1 MAHAAAPSPDAFA
14 ADLEATF
21 EAEVEERLPAMVSAA
36 RKLER
41 PEGAEGRSAALE
53 SLFRHA
59 HSLKSGAQL
68 VGWVPMAKLAHALES
83 RLARVRSAPAGALDV
98 EPILNAIKT
107 LGRLRGPDKRSNAA
121 VARIVRQLEKDFG
134 PKLAL
139 VPPPDPRVEVSAA
152 AGGRPEPPTAGRTPA
167 ARRRRATLPVSTERL
182 EAVVHR
188 AVDLIPVRE
197 AALAQAARLRALARS
212 ADRGQ
217 RERLAEHARA
227 GGLRRPRKGGI
238 SQIEALF
245 NDVELVRMAEL
256 ANELRSA
263 AHAATRDARRLSR
276 LIDGLEGDLLRLR
289 LVPFGSLFRQFHR
302 LVAETAQASGRE
314 VRLEAVGWQTPLD
327 RDILSAVKDPLIH
340 MLRNAV
346 DHGIEAPAKR
356 RAQGKPATGV
366 VVLAATQRGGEIVI
380 EVADDGAGIDV
391 EALGR
396 QATEMGL
403 DGAAPGAPVTKPYAV
418 LFQHGFSTAGQVTE
432 ISGRGIGLDVVREQ
446 VTELGGAID
455 VESTPGRGSRF
466 TLRLPVTLFSIR
478 ALAASAERSAGPGPD
493 G

>member
-1 MAHAAAPSPDAFA
+1 
-14 ADLEATF
+14 
-21 EAEVEERLPAMVSAA
+21 

-83 RLARVRSAPAGALDV
+83 SMARVRSAPAGALDV

-107 LGRLRGPDKRSNAA
+107 LGRLRGPDQRSNAA

-167 ARRRRATLPVSTERL
+167 ARRHRATLPVSTERL

-217 RERLAEHARA
+217 
-227 GGLRRPRKGGI
+227 
-238 SQIEALF
+238 
-245 NDVELVRMAEL
+245 
-256 ANELRSA
+256 
-263 AHAATRDARRLSR
+263 
-276 LIDGLEGDLLRLR
+276 
-289 LVPFGSLFRQFHR
+289 
-302 LVAETAQASGRE
+302 
-314 VRLEAVGWQTPLD
+314 
-327 RDILSAVKDPLIH
+327 
-340 MLRNAV
+340 
-346 DHGIEAPAKR
+346 
-356 RAQGKPATGV
+356 
-366 VVLAATQRGGEIVI
+366 
-380 EVADDGAGIDV
+380 
-391 EALGR
+391 
-396 QATEMGL
+396 
-403 DGAAPGAPVTKPYAV
+403 
-418 LFQHGFSTAGQVTE
+418 
-432 ISGRGIGLDVVREQ
+432 
-446 VTELGGAID
+446 
-455 VESTPGRGSRF
+455 
-466 TLRLPVTLFSIR
+466 
-478 ALAASAERSAGPGPD
+478 
-493 G
+493 